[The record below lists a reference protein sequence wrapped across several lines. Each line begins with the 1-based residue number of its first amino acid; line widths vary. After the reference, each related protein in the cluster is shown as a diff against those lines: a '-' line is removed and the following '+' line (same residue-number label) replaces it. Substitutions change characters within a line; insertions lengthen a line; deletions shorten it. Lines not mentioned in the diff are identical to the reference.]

1 MALLGLRL
9 DPELSGRQDRE
20 REDAEAG
27 KEQCRGVRCQREGR
41 LALCGHVP
49 LKAAATAPTVLA
61 CPGGD
66 RAANSPTNKRAEWPC
81 APWRSP
87 APRPPG
93 CLGCH
98 LLARPSLSTPGHR
111 RELFRT
117 ADEWGC
123 WAQARGAGST
133 DPEAAEPWT
142 SLGREDEA
150 REAGPSWGTP
160 AAEAWPARRGGG
172 ASLLQLRGTR
182 RPPRRPRASPQEQ
195 SLHELPPHPA
205 RPAARGLRPPAVG
218 AGEGQGGRPQA
229 PRVRA
234 VHRPPCSP
242 PPRTRELGVC
252 SRLHPAALPGPL
264 PSACHDAGS
273 RSRTRP
279 ALQLDGLP
287 ARAAWALSTAPGGG
301 GHALLT
307 ADAQQ

>member
-1 MALLGLRL
+1 MQRGPLSEGGALGALR
-9 DPELSGRQDRE
+9 PRSP
-20 REDAEAG
+20 
-27 KEQCRGVRCQREGR
+27 EGR
-41 LALCGHVP
+41 GHGPHSAGVPWRGPCSQLTHQQESRVALRPLALP
-49 LKAAATAPTVLA
+49 STP
-61 CPGGD
+61 
-66 RAANSPTNKRAEWPC
+66 
-81 APWRSP
+81 
-87 APRPPG
+87 PRPPG

-142 SLGREDEA
+142 GLGREDEA
-150 REAGPSWGTP
+150 REVGPSWGTP
-160 AAEAWPARRGGG
+160 AAEAWQARCGGG

-182 RPPRRPRASPQEQ
+182 CPPRRPRASPQER
-195 SLHELPPHPA
+195 SLHELPPPPA

-234 VHRPPCSP
+234 VHRLPCSP

-252 SRLHPAALPGPL
+252 SRLHPTALPGPL
-264 PSACHDAGS
+264 PYACHDAGS

>member
-1 MALLGLRL
+1 MQRGPLSEGGALGALR
-9 DPELSGRQDRE
+9 PRSP
-20 REDAEAG
+20 
-27 KEQCRGVRCQREGR
+27 EGR
-41 LALCGHVP
+41 GHGPHSAGVPWRGPCSQLTHQQESRVALRPLALP
-49 LKAAATAPTVLA
+49 STP
-61 CPGGD
+61 
-66 RAANSPTNKRAEWPC
+66 
-81 APWRSP
+81 
-87 APRPPG
+87 PRPPG

-142 SLGREDEA
+142 GLGREDKA
-150 REAGPSWGTP
+150 REAGPSWETP
-160 AAEAWPARRGGG
+160 AAEAWPVRCGGG
-172 ASLLQLRGTR
+172 ASLLQLRGAR

-195 SLHELPPHPA
+195 SLHELPPPT

-218 AGEGQGGRPQA
+218 AGEGQGSRPQA
-229 PRVRA
+229 PRVHA
-234 VHRPPCSP
+234 VHRPPRSP

-252 SRLHPAALPGPL
+252 SRLHPAALPGPV

>member
-1 MALLGLRL
+1 MQRGPLSEGGALGALR
-9 DPELSGRQDRE
+9 PRSP
-20 REDAEAG
+20 
-27 KEQCRGVRCQREGR
+27 EGR
-41 LALCGHVP
+41 GHGPHSAGVPWRGPCSQLTHQQESRVALRPLALP
-49 LKAAATAPTVLA
+49 STP
-61 CPGGD
+61 
-66 RAANSPTNKRAEWPC
+66 
-81 APWRSP
+81 
-87 APRPPG
+87 PRPPG

-142 SLGREDEA
+142 GLGREDEA

-195 SLHELPPHPA
+195 SLHELPPAPA

-229 PRVRA
+229 PRVHA

>member
-1 MALLGLRL
+1 MQRGPLSEGGALGALR
-9 DPELSGRQDRE
+9 PRSP
-20 REDAEAG
+20 
-27 KEQCRGVRCQREGR
+27 EGR
-41 LALCGHVP
+41 GHGPHSAGVPWRGPCSQLTHQQESRVALRPLALP
-49 LKAAATAPTVLA
+49 STP
-61 CPGGD
+61 
-66 RAANSPTNKRAEWPC
+66 
-81 APWRSP
+81 
-87 APRPPG
+87 PRPPG

-142 SLGREDEA
+142 GLGREDEA

-287 ARAAWALSTAPGGG
+287 ARAAWALSIAPGGG

>member
-1 MALLGLRL
+1 MQPTHPPTRE
-9 DPELSGRQDRE
+9 PSG
-20 REDAEAG
+20 
-27 KEQCRGVRCQREGR
+27 
-41 LALCGHVP
+41 P
-49 LKAAATAPTVLA
+49 APPST
-61 CPGGD
+61 P
-66 RAANSPTNKRAEWPC
+66 
-81 APWRSP
+81 
-87 APRPPG
+87 PRPPG

-142 SLGREDEA
+142 GLGREDEA

-160 AAEAWPARRGGG
+160 AAKAWPARRGGG
-172 ASLLQLRGTR
+172 ASLLQLHGTR
-182 RPPRRPRASPQEQ
+182 RPPRRPRVSPQEQ
-195 SLHELPPHPA
+195 SLHELPPPT

-234 VHRPPCSP
+234 VHRPLCSP